1 MPKRSGTPMRIV
13 SAPCNGKTEPMSTR
27 IRQSEYAQDVGAR
40 AISSS
45 GYHWLASPGRSRLRD
60 QRSCPERHVCETTC
74 DGRGTRRLSFF
85 CRRPTEN
92 DRWDTAV
99 GPVLSRRNWTHGSS
113 RGPVRRA
120 DYPPRP
126 AVRPYRVVSRSVP
139 RGRLPPD
146 SSRTYRVQ
154 VGYADGQVAEIKGA
168 TDHGCV
174 GTIGGSHTPVRGP
187 EGLGV
192 YGAVISAFGQQYADS
207 YDPAA
212 PEAPL
217 VCPVDP
223 REPDSVDVDGSS
235 AALDTGWHLGKRS
248 SMVMP
253 LAAVRGL
260 VCTWPHGE
268 SEPQRP
274 EVSTPTKQSEF
285 ESVSTRSSMRW
296 LIALVVQ
303 SRHTRQSWR
312 TRPARAGR

>member
-1 MPKRSGTPMRIV
+1 MRFVALAITGWLLLGAAACATSDPVPSSTSATPRATVEAPDACLSSADARRRTIAGTPEWV
-13 SAPCNGKTEPMSTR
+13 LFCPGATGLTAPAEVPSDALTTHLDLLSGLTELPA
-27 IRQSEYAQDVGAR
+27 E
-40 AISSS
+40 
-45 GYHWLASPGRSRLRD
+45 ASHED
-60 QRSCPERHVCETTC
+60 
-74 DGRGTRRLSFF
+74 D
-85 CRRPTEN
+85 CR
-92 DRWDTAV
+92 
-99 GPVLSRRNWTHGSS
+99 
-113 RGPVRRA
+113 
-120 DYPPRP
+120 
-126 AVRPYRVVSRSVP
+126 
-139 RGRLPPD
+139 PD

-168 TDHGCV
+168 TDPGCV

-192 YGAVISAFGQQYADS
+192 YGAVMSAFGQQYADS

-260 VCTWPHGE
+260 VCTWPYGENEPATRSLDAHEAERVRIGLHAIFNAMVDCAGSPEPTHTAVVEDRTGTRRAVTIVE
-268 SEPQRP
+268 SECQT
-274 EVSTPTKQSEF
+274 VL
-285 ESVSTRSSMRW
+285 RSDGGFGLGFPW
-296 LIALVVQ
+296 LY
-303 SRHTRQSWR
+303 R
-312 TRPARAGR
+312 